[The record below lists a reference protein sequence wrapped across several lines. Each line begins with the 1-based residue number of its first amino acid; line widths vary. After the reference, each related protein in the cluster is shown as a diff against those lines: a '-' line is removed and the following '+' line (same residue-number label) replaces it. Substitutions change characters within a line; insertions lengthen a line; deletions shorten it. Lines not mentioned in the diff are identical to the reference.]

1 MAHTHATRSRAGRH
15 VRHHPRPFVW
25 GGCRRRWTSMYM
37 CLSSTDEPFPT
48 VRKVS
53 NQGRGGA
60 RPLSPRFL
68 HWARRVLAFYLP
80 TEAHAGCQLFSQ
92 RSPRKSILYIGGR
105 RVGTADAHE
114 RTNGMSRS
122 YALAAL
128 SLLSACVATHA
139 ETLDAR
145 HADAWHRVYQASLT
159 HSQPKVRRP
168 ALRACVCGRAAAR
181 APMPSRR
188 PNGHTVR
195 MQTALAATASVSWHV

>member
-92 RSPRKSILYIGGR
+92 RSPRKSILIVNIIYRRATGGHRGRARTNKRNVAILRSCGALIALCLRCHARGDPGRPPCR
-105 RVGTADAHE
+105 RVAPRLPGVFDTL
-114 RTNGMSRS
+114 TTQG
-122 YALAAL
+122 AA
-128 SLLSACVATHA
+128 AGA
-139 ETLDAR
+139 
-145 HADAWHRVYQASLT
+145 
-159 HSQPKVRRP
+159 
-168 ALRACVCGRAAAR
+168 ACVCVWPRGRACA
-181 APMPSRR
+181 
-188 PNGHTVR
+188 H
-195 MQTALAATASVSWHV
+195 ALAPTKWAHS